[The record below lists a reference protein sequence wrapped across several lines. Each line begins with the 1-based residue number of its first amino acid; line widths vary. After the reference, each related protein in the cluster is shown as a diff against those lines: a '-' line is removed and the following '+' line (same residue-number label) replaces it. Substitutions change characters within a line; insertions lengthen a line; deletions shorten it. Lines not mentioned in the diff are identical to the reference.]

1 MTVTTNEPVEI
12 AGLTL
17 ANPVMVASGCG
28 GTGRELAAY
37 GALDRLGAFV
47 TRSISLNPRQ
57 AGARP
62 RILETPSGLVHA
74 TGLPNPG
81 IDDFLAT
88 ELPWLAQQG
97 ACVIVSVVGSSI
109 GEYAEVA
116 RRLGRSVG
124 VSAIE
129 VNLSSP
135 DAPSTGIFDVREP
148 FHVAG
153 VVAAVRRDLPRDVAV
168 FAKLRPDLLRI
179 AESARTAIDAGAAA
193 VVVGNALPA
202 AMPDG
207 RPAGLSGPAIRPLS
221 LRCVAEVRA
230 GLPDVQIVGVG
241 GIVSAADA
249 RSFLDAGAVAVQ
261 IGTSLLHDPTTAL
274 RIAADLSNPG
284 ETQ

>member
-1 MTVTTNEPVEI
+1 MTVATYEPVEI

-17 ANPVMVASGCG
+17 ANPVVVASGCG

-47 TRSISLNPRQ
+47 TRSISLNARP
-57 AGARP
+57 AGALP

-97 ACVIVSVVGSSI
+97 TCVIVSVVGSSL

-116 RRLGRSVG
+116 RRLGRSAE

-135 DAPSTGIFDVREP
+135 DAPSTGVFDVREP

-153 VVAAVRRDLPRDVAV
+153 VVAAVRRDLPRAVPV

-179 AESARTAIDAGAAA
+179 VESARTAIDAGAAA

-261 IGTSLLHDPTTAL
+261 IGTSLLHDPTTAV
-274 RIAADLSNPG
+274 RIAVDLSNPG
-284 ETQ
+284 ETP